1 MQLIDQVWRTE
12 YGNIQEQQ
20 CENKI
25 SSNFGNYSN
34 HMIETKI
41 DEIYKRNDHPNI
53 SSDVNMK
60 IKLW

>member
-1 MQLIDQVWRTE
+1 MQVVYQVWKTE
-12 YGNIQEQQ
+12 YGNIREQQ
-20 CENKI
+20 CEKKR

-34 HMIETKI
+34 YMTETKT
-41 DEIYKRNDHPNI
+41 DEISKRNDHPNI